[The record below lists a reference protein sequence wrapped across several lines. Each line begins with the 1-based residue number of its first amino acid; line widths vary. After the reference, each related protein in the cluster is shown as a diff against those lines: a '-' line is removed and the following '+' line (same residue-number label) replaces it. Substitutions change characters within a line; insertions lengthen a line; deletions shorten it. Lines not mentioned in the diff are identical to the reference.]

1 MRLLNKTHGAILL
14 AGLGLLTGCDQQL
27 TAEQESQKQQLVN
40 DSRNNMVFIEGG
52 SFMMGDFGGH
62 DGRSTRP
69 YTVEQDNKAFH
80 KVTLDSFS
88 LAKYPVTWKE
98 FNLWI
103 TLTGS
108 PPSKHYLFIKKH
120 ADSLPLA
127 KLTIQE
133 QFMART
139 DWQSAKDYC
148 QWLGQQTNL
157 PIDLPT
163 EAQWEYAAR
172 NRGQF
177 VGFASA
183 DGTFTLYEQYETE
196 PDLFG
201 YTAVGTTPPNPL
213 GLYDMA
219 RNGLNWIN
227 DWYAEDYYSVS
238 PELNPQGPS
247 NGEEKVARGSTGAEY
262 HKNIT
267 VDRHSYPPSAE
278 DYNGIGFRCAVQSPT
293 PVQPVAK

>member
-1 MRLLNKTHGAILL
+1 MRLLNKIHCTILL

-27 TAEQESQKQQLVN
+27 TAEQESQKQQLIN
-40 DSRNNMVFIEGG
+40 QSLNNMVFIEGG

-62 DGRSTRP
+62 DGRSTRS
-69 YTVEQDNKAFH
+69 YTFEKDNKAFH

-88 LAKYPVTWKE
+88 MAKYPVTWRE

-103 TLTGS
+103 ALTGQ
-108 PPSKHYLFIKKH
+108 PPSKHYLRLKKN
-120 ADSLPLA
+120 ADSITFVKA
-127 KLTIQE
+127 IVQE

-196 PDLFG
+196 PEVFG

-247 NGEEKVARGSTGAEY
+247 SGEEKVARGSTGTAY

-267 VDRHSYPPSAE
+267 VDRHSRPPIDENST
-278 DYNGIGFRCAVQSPT
+278 GLGFRCAVQSPT

>member
-1 MRLLNKTHGAILL
+1 MNLNTAIILVCPAILL
-14 AGLGLLTGCDQQL
+14 TACQPSLSPEQQAL
-27 TAEQESQKQQLVN
+27 SDNLVSQ
-40 DSRNNMVFIEGG
+40 SINNMVFIEGG

-103 TLTGS
+103 TLTNRS
-108 PPSKHYLFIKKH
+108 PSKHYQRLENANSIPFARAIV
-120 ADSLPLA
+120 
-127 KLTIQE
+127 QE

-139 DWQSAKDYC
+139 DWQSAKDFC

-157 PIDLPT
+157 SIDLPT

-196 PDLFG
+196 PDVFG

-247 NGEEKVARGSTGAEY
+247 SGEEKVARGSTGTAY

-267 VDRHSYPPSAE
+267 VDRHSRPPIDENST
-278 DYNGIGFRCAVQSPT
+278 GLGFRCAVQSPT